1 MRRRNER
8 KLTLSDIKTYFK
20 VTKLFLL
27 ILESKYRDI
36 SETDWSPEIN
46 QMYKGIQF
54 TTKIVKLGKYGHL
67 IILLL
72 QLFTVWS

>member
-8 KLTLSDIKTYFK
+8 KLTLLDIKTYFK

-46 QMYKGIQF
+46 QMYKEIQF
-54 TTKIVKLGKYGHL
+54 TTKIVKLGK
-67 IILLL
+67 
-72 QLFTVWS
+72 